1 MAETAKGLVHTEGD
15 KDDVLF
21 VLPSRVR
28 GFREGDKFTYI
39 DPNGT
44 ATVYKVETVDY
55 RIESISHPNPATSGD
70 IWKEPEVF
78 YGVSVV
84 P

>member
-21 VLPSRVR
+21 ELPSMVR
-28 GFREGDKFTYI
+28 GFREGDTFTYV
-39 DPNGT
+39 DPSGT
-44 ATVYKVETVDY
+44 EIVYLIETVDY
-55 RIESISHPNPATSGD
+55 RIESITHPNPATSGN

-78 YGVSVV
+78 YGVSVI